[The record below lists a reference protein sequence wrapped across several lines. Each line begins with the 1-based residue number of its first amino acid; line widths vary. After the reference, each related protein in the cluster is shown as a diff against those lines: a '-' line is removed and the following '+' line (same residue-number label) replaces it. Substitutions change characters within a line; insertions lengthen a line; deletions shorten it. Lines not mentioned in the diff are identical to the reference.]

1 MTNKNDFP
9 KAVSEPT
16 KAVETQESEN
26 VEQEPNV
33 PELTFAEK
41 VIALGQ
47 LIRANAAENLKFD
60 SNIGNINY
68 DYVDTQQYK
77 NLVAKC
83 CDELNI
89 GVGFSTRFLEHS
101 IDKNDKGSF
110 VYTMIVESNI
120 ELYGTTDEEREGFTG
135 VGFGVSTG
143 GGYAASIATTNSM
156 RNILTNAFMLP
167 TSDREDDVK
176 LNAPQNEAKAY
187 LSDTE
192 KNEKREKLLEE
203 TKSTVE
209 YATVQFGKIIRK
221 RAEDVLKGEVPDD
234 FRATLTKFLSSKY
247 DENGSPK
254 TLEGNDTMWIVK
266 KTAATKILGDLDK
279 YGN

>member
-9 KAVSEPT
+9 KAVPEPAKTIGVSKPSE
-16 KAVETQESEN
+16 ESQEQ
-26 VEQEPNV
+26 VV
-33 PELTFAEK
+33 RDITFAEK
-41 VIALGQ
+41 VIALGR

-83 CDELNI
+83 CDELGI
-89 GVGFSTRFLEHS
+89 GVGFNTKFLDYDS
-101 IDKNDKGSF
+101 QKNDKGSF
-110 VYTMIVESNI
+110 VYTVFAESSIV
-120 ELYGTTDEEREGFTG
+120 LYGSGKDEEVYFKGI
-135 VGFGVSTG
+135 GFGVSTG

-192 KNEKREKLLEE
+192 KNEKREKLLAE

-234 FRATLTKFLSSKY
+234 FRATLTKFLESKY
-247 DENGSPK
+247 NEDGSPK